1 MITITT
7 PDGSTTATY
16 VPEAN
21 MLCASLKVDSVERLD
36 QRKGVEAYATSG
48 STMGIPLL
56 YPWANRLGARSFDA
70 ASMHVEI
77 PDDPGRIHV
86 DETGTPIHGV
96 IPALMPFDASTPTEG
111 TITGTLSWTSDEL
124 LALFPFAH
132 ELELTATVEHHA
144 LSVATTVTAAHGN
157 PVPVSFGFHPY
168 LKLLGAPRTEW
179 TVELPSCNAL
189 TLDERMLPTGER
201 KPHQEQTLRLAEHA
215 FDNAYELTTEQ
226 ARFRASAD
234 AQRITVEF
242 ETGYRFAQVFSP
254 RDADFV
260 CFEPMTATGN
270 ALVSGDGLRVLEP
283 GEQARA
289 AFRISF

>member
-1 MITITT
+1 MITITA

-16 VPEAN
+16 VLEAN

-36 QRKGVEAYATSG
+36 QRKGAEAYATSG

-56 YPWANRLGARSFDA
+56 YPWANRLGARSFDTGGT
-70 ASMHVEI
+70 HVEI
-77 PDDPGRIHV
+77 PDDPARIHV

-111 TITGTLSWTSDEL
+111 TVTGTLSWTSPEL

-132 ELELTATVEHHA
+132 ELELTATVEHRA
-144 LSVATTVTAAHGN
+144 LSVATTVTAAHGD

-168 LKLLGAPRTEW
+168 LKLLGAPRSEW
-179 TVELPSCNAL
+179 TVELPDCNAL
-189 TLDERMLPTGER
+189 TLDARMLPTGER
-201 KPHQEQTLRLAEHA
+201 KPHEEQTVELAEHE
-215 FDNAYELTTEQ
+215 FDNAYELTADH
-226 ARFRASAD
+226 ARFTARGPSNP
-234 AQRITVEF
+234 ITVEF

-260 CFEPMTATGN
+260 CFEPMTAPGN

-283 GEQARA
+283 GAQARA